1 MLRKSI
7 KKSFGIW
14 SEIPVMAKDQ
24 ILYFNQ
30 LFLQDKNSKKVNLTI
45 GAYRDENG
53 KPWDLPSV
61 KTAVSQIS
69 KNQSHAYLPPQG
81 DTEFT
86 DLAMEL
92 AYGKN
97 ENDLYANTYTLD
109 QIARVQCLS
118 GAGGILLYLQ
128 VMKEFYKPLKS
139 LDNKMYISE
148 PTWPNHI
155 NMAQVAGFNPVLY
168 KYYDLKKRTFDY
180 KGLISSLKAMPEYAP
195 VIFHPV
201 GHNPTGFDPSH
212 AQWQEILDITT
223 QKNFFICFD
232 MAYQG
237 FVSGNPAKDAY
248 SVRLFAE
255 NGVQMSVIQSFAKN
269 FGLYGHRIGSVS
281 FPNKD
286 EEFVGRLNDFLKT
299 RIRQLY
305 STNPRYG
312 SDIVKV
318 VLKNPELRKQWEED
332 IVTMSSRMI
341 KMRQLFSDGL
351 KKLEPSG
358 KWDYVK
364 EQQGMFAFTHITKEQ
379 AIKLRD
385 LYSIFMLESGRIS
398 ICGLTENNMDYVTQA
413 IHDVTNNY

>member
-1 MLRKSI
+1 MLKKSI
-7 KKSFGIW
+7 KKTFSIW
-14 SEIPVMAKDQ
+14 SEIPVMAKDK

-30 LFLQDKNSKKVNLTI
+30 LFLQDKNTQKVNLTI

-61 KTAVSQIS
+61 KTAITQLSP
-69 KNQSHAYLPPQG
+69 NQSHAYLPPQG
-81 DTEFT
+81 DAEFT

-97 ENDLYANTYTLD
+97 ENGLYANTYSLD

-118 GAGGILLYLQ
+118 GAGGILLFLHA
-128 VMKEFYKPLKS
+128 MKEFYKPLAG
-139 LDNKMYISE
+139 LNNNIYISE

-155 NMAQVAGFNPVLY
+155 NMSQVQGFNPVLY
-168 KYYDLKKRTFDY
+168 KYYNLEERTFDY
-180 KGLISSLKAMPEYAP
+180 EGLLNSLKNLPRNAP
-195 VIFHPV
+195 VIMHPV

-212 AQWQEILDITT
+212 TQWQEILDITT
-223 QKNFFICFD
+223 QKDFFICFD

-237 FVSGNPAKDAY
+237 FVSGDPAKDAY

-286 EEFVGRLNDFLKT
+286 EEWVGRMNDFLKT

-312 SDIVKV
+312 SDIVKII
-318 VLKNPELRKQWEED
+318 LKSPELRQQWEQD
-332 IVTMSSRMI
+332 IITMSSRMI
-341 KMRQLFSDGL
+341 KMRELFSAEL

-358 KWDYVK
+358 KWDYVTK
-364 EQQGMFAFTHITKEQ
+364 QQGMFAFTHITKEQ
-379 AIKLRD
+379 VVKLRD

-398 ICGLTENNMDYVTQA
+398 ICGLNEDNMSYVTQA
-413 IHDVTNNY
+413 IHDVTTKY